1 MEKLISVAV
10 MRESDASEI
19 ASGTDS
25 KILMYRAGLG
35 IFRSFDWHGR
45 IDIVTG
51 SGNNGGDGYAAA
63 RLWSMD
69 GGRSLVWEL
78 SGQPKGDAA
87 VNRTLLGMGFLRE
100 YAGPDERSEEP
111 AGYCRKTFRYGRKV
125 DKRWMRLMD

>member
-10 MRESDASEI
+10 MRDSDASEI

-51 SGNNGGDGYAAA
+51 SGNNAGDGYVRALLPMWWNPSGHGLRTGQKGIIFCCIRTHRC
-63 RLWSMD
+63 RLD
-69 GGRSLVWEL
+69 TNPIV
-78 SGQPKGDAA
+78 
-87 VNRTLLGMGFLRE
+87 
-100 YAGPDERSEEP
+100 
-111 AGYCRKTFRYGRKV
+111 
-125 DKRWMRLMD
+125 